1 MTAHVFAVAPG
12 MILIIALATLLLGYY
27 SAQVV
32 FFGAEFTMVHARRF
46 PTPGFR
52 AGRATW

>member
-52 AGRATW
+52 AGRATG